1 MPFSVSLPL
10 PRSDLRP
17 GHAPNQVTTGES
29 RDETSPSSLYVST
42 PQSVHT
48 PATPPEYRVTSGSHS
63 HTSWPPMPHA
73 APPTVLKNTAK
84 ITPQLSRASVG
95 WRDWRGPAVALLHPI
110 PFQTQR
116 QAILAVTIRND
127 CARPFVAVDRVAAQY
142 IRDACRSRHDVCARF
157 LAFSSSLA
165 REPE

>member
-1 MPFSVSLPL
+1 
-10 PRSDLRP
+10 
-17 GHAPNQVTTGES
+17 
-29 RDETSPSSLYVST
+29 
-42 PQSVHT
+42 
-48 PATPPEYRVTSGSHS
+48 
-63 HTSWPPMPHA
+63 MPHA

>member
-1 MPFSVSLPL
+1 MPFSVSLHL

-29 RDETSPSSLYVST
+29 RDETSLVPDTSPPLSLFIHQPHHQST
-42 PQSVHT
+42 
-48 PATPPEYRVTSGSHS
+48 VTSGSHS

-116 QAILAVTIRND
+116 QAIPAATIRND

>member
-29 RDETSPSSLYVST
+29 RDETSLVPDTSPPLSLFIHQPHHQST
-42 PQSVHT
+42 
-48 PATPPEYRVTSGSHS
+48 VTSGSHS

-116 QAILAVTIRND
+116 QAILVVTIRND
-127 CARPFVAVDRVAAQY
+127 CASALCGRGSRGRSVHSRRVQIEA
-142 IRDACRSRHDVCARF
+142 RCMCA
-157 LAFSSSLA
+157 LPCLLIEP
-165 REPE
+165 RERT